1 MTTKTLDRKKHTECA
16 IDRAARDAEQIV
28 TAFRACVFT
37 PARIPAQLV
46 YLRLC
51 RHGEILLVPARAE
64 HAAATQT

>member
-28 TAFRACVFT
+28 TAFRACVFA
-37 PARIPAQLV
+37 PARIPAQLG

-51 RHGEILLVPARAE
+51 RHGEILFVPARMKR
-64 HAAATQT
+64 AAVTQR